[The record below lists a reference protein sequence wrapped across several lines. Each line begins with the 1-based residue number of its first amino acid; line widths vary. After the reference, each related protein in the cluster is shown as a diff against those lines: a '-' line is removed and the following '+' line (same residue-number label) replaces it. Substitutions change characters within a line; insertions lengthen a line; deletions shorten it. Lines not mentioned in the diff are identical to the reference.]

1 MSSKQD
7 PAIGIT
13 DITEPEVVG
22 FGIVEAVKETKF
34 YPTGAIAFF
43 IALVLLC
50 LAIWFGIYFLM
61 LDRV

>member
-1 MSSKQD
+1 MSVNSD
-7 PAIGIT
+7 PSTQHSGV
-13 DITEPEVVG
+13 TEPEIAANSFVG
-22 FGIVEAVKETKF
+22 DLQDEKF

-50 LAIWFGIYFLM
+50 LVIWFGIYFIM